1 MQIKLVSGVSDFR
14 IYYGI
19 IISGEDINPLIC
31 DIAQIVDIP
40 TAGPFVGLLEERLE
54 GRRRSFHAGTGCPEI
69 RANIPQQTVGGRALY
84 TIIRYSGNYAD
95 AVDNRRPGD
104 PELQR

>member
-31 DIAQIVDIP
+31 DIAQIVDI
-40 TAGPFVGLLEERLE
+40 
-54 GRRRSFHAGTGCPEI
+54 SI
-69 RANIPQQTVGGRALY
+69 
-84 TIIRYSGNYAD
+84 
-95 AVDNRRPGD
+95 VDNQVFRTAAAFGKLGRQSREEPLPLDRSTVTGLSFRLRPPITRYVLRLGD
-104 PELQR
+104 LCPRHFSF